1 MAASQAMPQMR
12 VDPLT
17 GRLVAVAPGRSAR
30 PGADAPRLEP
40 VTDEELDA
48 CPFCEG
54 REDQTPPE
62 VLALP
67 SEGRAPNTPGWSVR
81 VVPNKYPAFERQEV
95 VVHSPRH
102 VRSLAELEGGH
113 RSLIVAAWTS
123 RAQAAR
129 QEGFAY
135 QQVVVNEGRA
145 AGASLP
151 HSHSQLAWFREHPP
165 VPASER
171 TKAGACAVCE
181 LIRKELDSGTL
192 GIAEADN
199 AVVALCAPAGRVPYE
214 ILVAP
219 IAHEPEPWGM
229 PLEVGLDLAVLAL
242 RRLCAVEGQVPYNLW
257 LHCAPFGGDGH
268 WHLELVP
275 RLTVFAGLELGA
287 GIYVNTLAPE
297 EAASRLRAT
306 HVE

>member
-1 MAASQAMPQMR
+1 MPR
-12 VDPLT
+12 IEPLQ
-17 GRLVAVAPGRSAR
+17 PG
-30 PGADAPRLEP
+30 
-40 VTDEELDA
+40 ELDE

-54 REDQTPPE
+54 REDRTPPE

-67 SEGRAPNTPGWSVR
+67 SEGRAPNTPGWTVR
-81 VVPNKYPAFERQEV
+81 VVPNLYPAVERQEV

-102 VRSLAELEGGH
+102 VRSLAELGSGD
-113 RSLIVAAWTS
+113 RSLVVDAWAR

-129 QEGFAY
+129 REGFAY

-151 HSHSQLAWFREHPP
+151 HSHSQLAWFRERPP

-171 TKAGACAVCE
+171 TEAGACAVCQ
-181 LIRKELDSGTL
+181 LVRAELDSPTL

-214 ILVAP
+214 TLVAP

-242 RRLCAVEGQVPYNLW
+242 RRLRALEGHVAFNLW
-257 LHCAPFGGDGH
+257 LHCAAFGGDGH

-297 EAASRLRAT
+297 EAAKRLRAA